1 MNGVALLVS
10 AVGALAARGAAE
22 HIGRVEVQRHLAH
35 SRGCKGV
42 ALNLGQRLVELPDVA
57 EGETPK
63 PRPRRLGRRDG
74 KTTQLRLGHVATG
87 DGKVIET
94 TSAKRHRLRDG
105 HHELGL

>member
-1 MNGVALLVS
+1 MQYKLRDWLF
-10 AVGALAARGAAE
+10 AR
-22 HIGRVEVQRHLAH
+22 QRYWGEPFPIVYDDEDRPHPLPE
-35 SRGCKGV
+35 SM
-42 ALNLGQRLVELPDVA
+42 LPVELPDVA

-94 TSAKRHRLRDG
+94 TSAERHRLRDG